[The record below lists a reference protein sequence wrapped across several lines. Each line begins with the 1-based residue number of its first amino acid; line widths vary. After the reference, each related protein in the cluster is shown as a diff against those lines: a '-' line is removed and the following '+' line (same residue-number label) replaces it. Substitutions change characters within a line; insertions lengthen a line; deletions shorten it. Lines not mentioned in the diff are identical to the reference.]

1 LDICPTFLALM
12 GMPPAKD
19 MPGRIL
25 TDGATGS
32 GLKRIRKMEQ
42 QRVDSYLPLRP
53 AVGPEGERDEG
64 VDEEIRKQLRS
75 LGYIK

>member
-1 LDICPTFLALM
+1 
-12 GMPPAKD
+12 
-19 MPGRIL
+19 
-25 TDGATGS
+25 
-32 GLKRIRKMEQ
+32 MEK

-53 AVGPEGERDEG
+53 ATGPEGERDEG

>member
-1 LDICPTFLALM
+1 
-12 GMPPAKD
+12 
-19 MPGRIL
+19 
-25 TDGATGS
+25 
-32 GLKRIRKMEQ
+32 MEKN
-42 QRVDSYLPLRP
+42 RVETYLPLRP

>member
-1 LDICPTFLALM
+1 
-12 GMPPAKD
+12 
-19 MPGRIL
+19 
-25 TDGATGS
+25 
-32 GLKRIRKMEQ
+32 MES

-53 AVGPEGERDEG
+53 AVGPEGERDPG